1 MKILNFM
8 LVITLIVSLAS
19 LGFAEETKRT
29 AAIISLEGGV
39 DVQREGDIKWI
50 PGKEGMV
57 LNEGDVVRTK
67 EDSRAILELT
77 GIAGEEATVEVEE
90 NSLLMLAELIMDE
103 EKKTHKTLLDLAVGK
118 ILIKAKEMRSEESD
132 FEVKTPTSVVGI
144 RGTVFVVEVEAVE

>member
-1 MKILNFM
+1 MKILKKM

-29 AAIISLEGGV
+29 ATIISFEGKV

-67 EDSRAILELT
+67 ENSRAVLELT
-77 GIAGEEATVEVEE
+77 GIAGEEATVEMEE
-90 NSLLMLAELIMDE
+90 NSLLMLTELIMDE
-103 EKKTHKTLLDLAVGK
+103 EKKSHKTFLDLAVGR

-144 RGTVFVVEVEAVE
+144 RGTVFAVEVEAVE